1 MLKGYLI
8 TPKPNRIHKVFFW
21 VRIGQVF
28 YFNGLKLVKVGN
40 LKATDTKTGLILDFV
55 HDEDVI
61 VEE

>member
-8 TPKPNRIHKVFFW
+8 TPKQNRIHKVFFW

-40 LKATDTKTGLILDFV
+40 LTATDTKSGLILDFV
-55 HDEDVI
+55 HDDDVI